1 MTFPDILLSVGNT
14 INKMFNNYIISL
26 SMALLVCWDVC
37 WFDGFSTSMETKG
50 KSQVLKQHQQ
60 MEAIQGTLMHT
71 LDSIIIDHWKTS
83 TLRSHRNTIIK
94 AGCLDVM

>member
-71 LDSIIIDHWKTS
+71 LDGIIIDHWKKS

-94 AGCLDVM
+94 AGCLYVM